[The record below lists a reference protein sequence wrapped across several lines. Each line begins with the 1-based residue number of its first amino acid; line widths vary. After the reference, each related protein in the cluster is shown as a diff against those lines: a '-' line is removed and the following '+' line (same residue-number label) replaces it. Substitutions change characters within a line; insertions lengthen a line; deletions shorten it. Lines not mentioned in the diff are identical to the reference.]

1 MENKMM
7 FEVGQLVKFKKDGK
21 GRLLN
26 GSIEEIFE
34 DGGFAVSRMV
44 DGTEYVTFEK
54 EVFI

>member
-1 MENKMM
+1 MTL
-7 FEVGQLVKFKKDGK
+7 EVGQLVKFKKDGK